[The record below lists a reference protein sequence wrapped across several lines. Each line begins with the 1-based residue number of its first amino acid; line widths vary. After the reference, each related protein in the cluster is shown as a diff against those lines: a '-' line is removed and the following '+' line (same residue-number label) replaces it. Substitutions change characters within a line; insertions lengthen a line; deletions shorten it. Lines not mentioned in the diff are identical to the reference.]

1 MNLAVEIFALAFCS
15 SMLVVEAVQVKNHD
29 GAARSYAGIDGY
41 GSEAAVVTADGW
53 ARAHQ
58 LNSFNNR
65 VDRSTFVT
73 TCMST
78 APASFLNQKTDFEQY
93 LNDIFDLGLKMM
105 LPAQKNDLGRH
116 CFSYGYLLSKEFY
129 GDAPADVLGLVSGA
143 SPDLDADWAAVEK
156 DGEGRVTSAAFK
168 TVMKSKHGSKVSDA
182 EASSFDAYLDQ
193 AFKVGQSMML
203 PEVKSTLGGHCFR
216 YAALAAGE
224 FYFGGKGE
232 DVLGLTS
239 AAGGVRV
246 ASEGWALAH
255 ENIAPSARV
264 GKDRFI
270 QTAMKTA
277 PLSFLSLKP
286 AFMEYL
292 SAIFEMSTGMM
303 LPNVKSDLGRH
314 CFSYG
319 YMMSKEFYGEDGS
332 SLDVL
337 NLKNGARPDL
347 DADWTAV
354 ENDGAGR
361 VTQAAF
367 KDAMKQK
374 HGSKVDTAH
383 EAAFDTYLDQAFTVG
398 LSMML
403 PAEKSSLG
411 GHCFR
416 YAALAAGEF
425 YFTDKGADVL
435 GLTR

>member
-1 MNLAVEIFALAFCS
+1 MNLVVEIFALAFCS
-15 SMLVVEAVQVKNHD
+15 GVLVVDAVQVNNHIR
-29 GAARSYAGIDGY
+29 AATNYAGIDGY

-53 ARAHQ
+53 ARAHE
-58 LNSFNNR
+58 LNSFNDR

-78 APASFLNQKTDFEQY
+78 APASFLNRKSAFEKY

-105 LPAQKNDLGRH
+105 LPTEKNDLGRH

-129 GDAPADVLGLVSGA
+129 GDAPSDALGLVSGA
-143 SPDLDADWAAVEK
+143 SSDLDADWAAVVK
-156 DGEGRVTSAAFK
+156 DGNGRVTSAAFK
-168 TVMKSKHGSKVSDA
+168 AAMKSKHGSKVSDA

-224 FYFGGKGE
+224 FYFDGKGA

-239 AAGGVRV
+239 IAGGVRV
-246 ASEGWALAH
+246 ASAGWALAH
-255 ENIAPSARV
+255 ENMSPSARV
-264 GKDRFI
+264 DKDTFI
-270 QTAMKTA
+270 DTAMKTA

-286 AFMEYL
+286 AFKQYL

-303 LPNVKSDLGRH
+303 LPNVKTDLGRH

-319 YMMSKEFYGEDGS
+319 YMMSKEFYGEYGS

-337 NLKNGARPDL
+337 NLKNGAWPDL
-347 DADWTAV
+347 DVAWTKV
-354 ENDGAGR
+354 EKDGDGR

-367 KDAMKQK
+367 KAAMKQK
-374 HGSKVDTAH
+374 HGSKVDAAH
-383 EAAFDTYLDQAFTVG
+383 EAAFGTYLDQAFTVG

-403 PAEKSSLG
+403 PAEKSTLG

-425 YFTDKGADVL
+425 YFADNGADVL